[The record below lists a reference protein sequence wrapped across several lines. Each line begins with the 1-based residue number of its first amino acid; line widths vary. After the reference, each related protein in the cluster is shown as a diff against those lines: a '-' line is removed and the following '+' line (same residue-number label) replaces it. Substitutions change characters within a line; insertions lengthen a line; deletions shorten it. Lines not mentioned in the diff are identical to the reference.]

1 MMLRVMNVRRLIAFG
16 MMALAAVAVS
26 SAAADSQAPVI
37 ALGDLPLLFVDDSGI
52 AKRESV
58 VRTIHAAKTHDA
70 PVIQADR
77 KWEGDRVY
85 IYGAVLRDE
94 KSGEFRMWYN
104 TAPVREGGPD
114 RAGKVPGLRRNGA
127 DLVLYATSKDGLK
140 WTKPSLGQYA
150 YDGDANNNIVFDV
163 HSPSVIF
170 DAREKDPAKRY
181 KMLGAEKPGNY
192 VAAYSADGLKWTN
205 YPKNPVLQH
214 SDTITFTQDPR
225 TGAYMAYHKR
235 PATVRGFPR
244 RVVWLSTSTDMQD
257 WSEPQLV
264 FGADEIDDRWVTN
277 AVERTEVYN
286 MSVFPHAS
294 GFLGLPTIFRVIR
307 QLERSQVAP
316 GQSPLDGPIDVELA
330 TSLDGRKWERTSRR
344 TIVIPRGAPG
354 TFDGGALLGVASNP
368 VNTKDETWVYYTA
381 LTTGHGAPIGPKK
394 ISIGRAD
401 WRRNGFASL
410 DAGPDGGRVETRPL
424 RFASPTLTVNADAS
438 RGRVRVALLE
448 EDGRPIAGYT
458 LDDSTPLTANAT
470 QFAAVWRGQS
480 GQKGVPTDRPVRVV
494 IEMTSA
500 RLYSLEGS
508 QAGAASK

>member
-1 MMLRVMNVRRLIAFG
+1 MRGVIDVRRL
-16 MMALAAVAVS
+16 ALLVSTLTLVAAAAVTVARTES
-26 SAAADSQAPVI
+26 PSGAI

-52 AKRESV
+52 ASRESV
-58 VRTIHAAKTHDA
+58 VRTLHAAKTHPS

-85 IYGAVLRDE
+85 IYGAVQRDE
-94 KSGEFRMWYN
+94 ESGELRMWYN

-127 DLVLYATSKDGLK
+127 DLVLYATSRDGLT

-150 YDGDANNNIVFDV
+150 YDGDKNNNIVFDV
-163 HSPSVIF
+163 HSPSVIV
-170 DAREKDPAKRY
+170 DARETDASKRY

-192 VAAYSADGLKWTN
+192 VAAYSGDGLKWTN
-205 YPKNPVLQH
+205 YPKNPVLQY
-214 SDTITFTQDPR
+214 SDTITFTQHPL

-244 RVVWLSTSTDMQD
+244 RVVWLSTSPDMQT
-257 WSEPQLV
+257 WSEPELV
-264 FGADEIDDRWVTN
+264 FGADEIDDQWVTN
-277 AVERTEVYN
+277 TVERTEVYN

-307 QLERSQVAP
+307 QLDRSQVAP

-330 TSLDGRKWERTSRR
+330 TSTDGRSWQRTSRR

-354 TFDGGALLGVASNP
+354 TFDGGAILGVASNP
-368 VNTKDETWVYYTA
+368 VHTKDETWVYYTA

-424 RFASPTLTVNADAS
+424 RFASPTLAVNADAS

-448 EDGRPIAGYT
+448 ENGSAIAGYT
-458 LDDSTPLTANAT
+458 LDDSTPLTADAT
-470 QFAAVWRGQS
+470 HFTAAWRGQKS
-480 GQKGVPTDRPVRVV
+480 VPTDRPVRVV

-500 RLYSLEGS
+500 RLYSLETGR
-508 QAGAASK
+508 

>member
-1 MMLRVMNVRRLIAFG
+1 MHVKKLLVMLVVAF
-16 MMALAAVAVS
+16 AVTSVS
-26 SAAADSQAPVI
+26 VTRTQEPAI

-58 VRTIHAAKTHDA
+58 VRTIHAAKTHQA

-85 IYGAVLRDE
+85 IYGAVQRDE
-94 KSGEFRMWYN
+94 KSGELRMWYN
-104 TAPVREGGPD
+104 TAPVREGGPE
-114 RAGKVPGLRRNGA
+114 RSGKVPGLRRNGA
-127 DLVLYATSKDGLK
+127 DLVLLATSSDGLK
-140 WTKPSLGQYA
+140 WTKPSLGRYA
-150 YDGDANNNIVFDV
+150 YDGDKDNNIVFDV
-163 HSPSVIF
+163 HSPSVIV
-170 DAREKDPAKRY
+170 DARESDPAKRY

-192 VAAYSADGLKWTN
+192 VAAYSADGLTWTN
-205 YPKNPVLQH
+205 YPKNPVLQY
-214 SDTITFTQDPR
+214 SDTITFTQHPL

-244 RVVWLSTSTDMQD
+244 RVVWLSTSTDMQA
-257 WSEPQLV
+257 WSEPELV
-264 FGADEIDDRWVTN
+264 FGADEVDDQWVTN
-277 AVERTEVYN
+277 QVERTEVYN

-330 TSLDGRKWERTSRR
+330 TSIDGRTWERTSRR

-354 TFDGGALLGVASNP
+354 TFDGGAILGVASNP
-368 VNTKDETWVYYTA
+368 VHTKDETWVYYTA

-448 EDGRPIAGYT
+448 ADGSAIAGYT
-458 LDDSTPLTANAT
+458 FDDSAALTQDAT
-470 QFAAVWRGQS
+470 RWTATWRGAAAS
-480 GQKGVPTDRPVRVV
+480 TPAASKGVPTDRPVRVA

-500 RLYSLEGS
+500 RLFSLETS
-508 QAGAASK
+508 RAQASK